1 MGCWSGNP
9 EATPKAL
16 STVSVVGSSTNT
28 RPSSSLGS
36 STSSSAPKPTN
47 TDDDDGDE
55 GSKTN
60 VGAIVGGTFDPTL
73 VMLGA
78 PA

>member
-1 MGCWSGNP
+1 M
-9 EATPKAL
+9 
-16 STVSVVGSSTNT
+16 

-36 STSSSAPKPTN
+36 STSSSAPKPTD

-60 VGAIVGGTFDPTL
+60 VGAIVGGTFDPPL
-73 VMLGA
+73 FFWA
-78 PA
+78 RPPDD